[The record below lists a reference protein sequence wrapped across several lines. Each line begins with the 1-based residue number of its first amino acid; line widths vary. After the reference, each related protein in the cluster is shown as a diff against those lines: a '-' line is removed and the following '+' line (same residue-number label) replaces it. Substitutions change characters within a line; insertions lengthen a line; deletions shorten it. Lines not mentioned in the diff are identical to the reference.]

1 MIKITRGSLEKRH
14 VGSILNCYVY
24 NRIFCFNLIRAF
36 LVNMSE
42 SSNNLSEISLKSEG
56 SSCTNTSCCP
66 PPPSPLTRATPKIG
80 RNDPCI
86 CGNGRKYKKCCGKNA

>member
-1 MIKITRGSLEKRH
+1 
-14 VGSILNCYVY
+14 
-24 NRIFCFNLIRAF
+24 
-36 LVNMSE
+36 MSN
-42 SSNNLSEISLKSEG
+42 SQNNLTDAPTESVE

-66 PPPSPLTRATPKIG
+66 PTQTPFKRTAPKVG